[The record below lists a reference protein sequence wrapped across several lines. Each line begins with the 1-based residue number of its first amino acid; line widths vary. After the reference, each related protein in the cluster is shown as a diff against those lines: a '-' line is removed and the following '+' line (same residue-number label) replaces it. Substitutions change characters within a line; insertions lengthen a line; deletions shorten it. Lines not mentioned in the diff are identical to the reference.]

1 MNVQRKF
8 VGLKQ
13 IRWQAKSEAS
23 TVFAGITENH
33 LQFLDEEVDLSTSFH
48 FLDDLVPENSNSK
61 DNQQNNLLNISNV
74 QENNSNNCDE
84 LCLSSDGL
92 NKSNNNDYMEI
103 GDVIEDGVICV
114 RHDLF
119 NRSNSSDSSISEA
132 SDAEAE
138 VDGLSQKLCLWNV
151 QYNITRDACRTLLQ
165 ILKPLHPELPLDPRT
180 LNQTPRKAA
189 VQNLR
194 NGSYAH
200 VGLISGLQKRVE
212 SGLKIDG
219 NMRIGI
225 DVNIDGI
232 NMTKSTITD
241 VWPILCRSLDLKDS
255 RPFVVGFFVGTGK
268 PDPLEDYLHSFIEET
283 LQLFNDTL
291 TVGESKYEV
300 YIRCFICDAPARQYI
315 KRIVGH
321 ASYNACERC
330 KQSGDYNFN
339 RMCYATRIIEFRSD
353 EDFIHQSDPEHHVG
367 VSPLLRLNLKM
378 VSQFALDPF
387 HLVLEGVVKRYL
399 MFVLRG
405 TKSGMRLRGE
415 SILEISRRLVELRKY
430 IPMEFARKPV
440 GLEQLG
446 KWKGTQLRFFLLY
459 GGCVVLKDVVAEIL
473 YKLFI
478 MLQIAIII
486 FSVQKLIDDE
496 NYFSFAKDLI
506 VQFVILSS
514 NKDIFGEKFCVYNI
528 HGLLHLYEDVR
539 RYGEISS
546 INAFPFESFLGI
558 FKQMLRS
565 PTKPIQQLFRRLAER
580 NFLDDFCERTINF
593 QSHLRPKNPVH
604 GTNNYKILTS
614 SLFTLSSVHRR
625 DSYFQYKGNVASV
638 CSIQK
643 LENGDVV
650 IIANI
655 CDTKTHFFDY
665 PCKSSYFGIYNL
677 GCMKWTQTNVIIPI
691 NAVTTKYVVL
701 PYKNDNIAIPLLHS
715 F

>member
-1 MNVQRKF
+1 
-8 VGLKQ
+8 
-13 IRWQAKSEAS
+13 
-23 TVFAGITENH
+23 
-33 LQFLDEEVDLSTSFH
+33 
-48 FLDDLVPENSNSK
+48 
-61 DNQQNNLLNISNV
+61 
-74 QENNSNNCDE
+74 
-84 LCLSSDGL
+84 
-92 NKSNNNDYMEI
+92 MEI
-103 GDVIEDGVICV
+103 DDVIEDGVICV

-119 NRSNSSDSSISEA
+119 NRSNSSDSSTSEV

-138 VDGLSQKLCLWNV
+138 VDYLSQKLCLWNV
-151 QYNITRDACRTLLQ
+151 QYNITRDACGSLLH

-189 VQNLR
+189 IQNLR

-212 SGLKIDG
+212 SGLNIDG

-241 VWPILCRSLDLKDS
+241 VWPIL

-321 ASYNACERC
+321 ASYNACER
-330 KQSGDYNFN
+330 Y
-339 RMCYATRIIEFRSD
+339 
-353 EDFIHQSDPEHHVG
+353 EDVIHQSDPEHHVG

-506 VQFVILSS
+506 AQFVILSS
-514 NKDIFGEKFCVYNI
+514 NKDVFGEKFCVYNI

-539 RYGEISS
+539 KYGEISS
-546 INAFPFESFLGI
+546 ISAFPFESFLGI

-580 NFLDDFCERTINF
+580 NFLDDFCERIINF
-593 QSHLRPKNPVH
+593 QSHLTPKNPIH

-625 DSYFQYKGNVASV
+625 DSYFQYKGSVASV
-638 CSIQK
+638 RSIQK

-655 CDTKTHFFDY
+655 CDTKTNFFDY

-701 PYKNDNIAIPLLHS
+701 PYENDNIAIPLLHS